1 MEPTTPRV
9 VTKLAEA
16 DSVAVIGLGRF
27 GSALARE
34 LVRVGTEVL
43 GIDADE
49 EIVQAHNGLLTH
61 VVRADSTN
69 QEALRQLALPDFD
82 RVVVGIGSHVEAS
95 LLTTSLVLDF
105 GVPSVWAKAISDEH
119 GRILERIGAHHVVYP
134 EREMGQRVAH
144 LVRGAMLDY
153 MEVEEDFVIV
163 KTEPPQELL
172 GKTLAE
178 AGIRAK
184 HGVTVIAIRHPDG
197 EWTHADQHTQLGE
210 GDRIMVAG
218 QTRRAE
224 RFALLR

>member
-1 MEPTTPRV
+1 MGPTTPRV

-34 LVRVGTEVL
+34 LVRLGTEVL

-49 EIVQAHNGLLTH
+49 DIVQAHNGVLTH

-69 QEALRQLALPDFD
+69 QEVLRQLALPDFD

-105 GVPSVWAKAISDEH
+105 GVPSVWAKAVSDEH
-119 GRILERIGAHHVVYP
+119 GRILERIGTHHVVYP

-153 MEVEEDFVIV
+153 LEVEEDFAIV
-163 KTEPPQELL
+163 KTEPPRELV

-178 AGIRAK
+178 AQIRAQ
-184 HGVTVIAIRHPDG
+184 HGVTVIAIRPPGG
-197 EWTHADQHTQLGE
+197 EWTHADQHTLLGE
-210 GDRIMVAG
+210 GDQIMVAG

-224 RFALLR
+224 QFALLR